1 MRIIFVNKG
10 FSLIELVVAIAIVG
24 IIAAI
29 AIPSYQGS
37 MRKAIR
43 SDAKAALMDVAAR
56 QERFFTENNS
66 YTVTLSNLGYTG
78 SNSPEGYYSLTA
90 VAGPTGSITT
100 SFTASASLIA
110 SGNDSSCSLFR
121 LSSNGAKSATSSS
134 CW

>member
-1 MRIIFVNKG
+1 MRKIFFNKG
-10 FSLIELVVAIAIVG
+10 FSLIELVVAMAIVG

-43 SDAKAALMDVAAR
+43 SDAKAALMDLAAR

-66 YTVTLSNLGYTG
+66 YTVTLSNLGYT
-78 SNSPEGYYSLTA
+78 SANSPEGYYSLAA

-100 SFTASASLIA
+100 SFTVSANLIA
-110 SGNDSSCSLFR
+110 SSNDSNCSQFS

>member
-1 MRIIFVNKG
+1 MRMIFFNKG
-10 FSLIELVVAIAIVG
+10 FSLMELVVAMAIVG
-24 IIAAI
+24 IIAAV

-43 SDAKAALMDVAAR
+43 SDAKTALMELAAR

-66 YTVTLSNLGYTG
+66 YTVTLSNLGYT
-78 SNSPEGYYSLTA
+78 STTSPEGYYSLTA
-90 VAGPTGSITT
+90 AAGPTGSITT
-100 SFTASASLIA
+100 SFTASANLIA
-110 SGNDSSCSLFR
+110 SGNDSSCSQFS